1 MGLELYARIEPL
13 LGFEEA
19 TNALYDLFIERLAEE
34 KPKSLLDVGCG
45 SGAFLKRARA
55 ALGLK
60 RVEGIDLSEE
70 MVRRAVSAGVPARAV
85 DVCDA
90 EGTYEAVTAV
100 FDVLNYLDAEGL
112 RRFMGCVRRYLA
124 PGGLF
129 LADVN
134 TYFGFEAVGQ
144 GALIRQN
151 GTSLLAM
158 ESYFD
163 GERMETVMDL
173 FTKTE
178 AGCYKRESDTVIQ
191 YYHDPA
197 RFDEL
202 DGWRVEEI
210 VPVSLYDEEEA
221 DKWLLVFRAV

>member
-1 MGLELYARIEPL
+1 

-19 TNALYDLFIERLAEE
+19 TNALYDLFIERLTEE
-34 KPKSLLDVGCG
+34 RPESLLDIGCG
-45 SGAFLKRARA
+45 SGAFLKRVLT
-55 ALGLK
+55 ALELK

-70 MVRRAVSAGVPARAV
+70 MVRRAVAAGVPARAV

-90 EGTYEAVTAV
+90 EGTFEAATAV

-112 RRFMGCVRRYLA
+112 RRFMGCVRRHLA

-144 GALIRQN
+144 GALIRRDE
-151 GTSLLAM
+151 TALLAM
-158 ESYFD
+158 ESLFD
-163 GERMETVMDL
+163 GERMETVIDL
-173 FTKTE
+173 FAKTE
-178 AGCYKRESDTVIQ
+178 AECYKRESDTVVQ

-197 RFDEL
+197 RFEEF
-202 DGWRVEEI
+202 DGWRLEEI
-210 VPVSLYDEEEA
+210 VPVMLYDEEEA